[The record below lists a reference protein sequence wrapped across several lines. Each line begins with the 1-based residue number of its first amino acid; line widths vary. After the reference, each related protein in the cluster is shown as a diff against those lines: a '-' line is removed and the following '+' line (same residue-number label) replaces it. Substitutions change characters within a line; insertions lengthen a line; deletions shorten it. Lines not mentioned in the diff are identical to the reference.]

1 MRQLLLYYF
10 GDWLLMIAYQ
20 EPSHHKVIYL
30 VELYKILQIWFK
42 SQSTIKCV
50 CVLMRHLWVRL
61 SVKEK

>member
-10 GDWLLMIAYQ
+10 GDWLLMIANQ

-42 SQSTIKCV
+42 SQSMIKCL
-50 CVLMRHLWVRL
+50 CVNETL
-61 SVKEK
+61 